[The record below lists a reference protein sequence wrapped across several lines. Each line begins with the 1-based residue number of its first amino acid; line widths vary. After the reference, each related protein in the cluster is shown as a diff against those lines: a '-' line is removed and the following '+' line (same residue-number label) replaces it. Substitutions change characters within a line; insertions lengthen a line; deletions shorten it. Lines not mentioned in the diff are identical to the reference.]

1 MEDMTQNNIG
11 IPKLMISFNFQ
22 KNQSNAHTPNLTN
35 N

>member
-22 KNQSNAHTPNLTN
+22 ENQSNAHTPNLTN